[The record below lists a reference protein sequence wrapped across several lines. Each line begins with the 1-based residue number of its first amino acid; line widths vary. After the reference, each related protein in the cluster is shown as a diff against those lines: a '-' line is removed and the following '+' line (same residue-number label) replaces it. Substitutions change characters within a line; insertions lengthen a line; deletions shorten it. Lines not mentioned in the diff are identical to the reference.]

1 MSEKDFQSEIIDRL
15 ARIET
20 KLDATIETVT
30 QQTQE
35 LKDHGTCITRLQES
49 AKSAHKRIDCIYISA
64 GMIGGAAGWVADK
77 LLSIWSGK
85 GGG

>member
-1 MSEKDFQSEIIDRL
+1 MDKDFESEIIDRL

-20 KLDATIETVT
+20 KLDSTIETVT
-30 QQTQE
+30 EQTHE
-35 LKDHGTCITRLQES
+35 LKEQGTCITRLQES
-49 AKSAHKRIDCIYISA
+49 TKSAHKRIDGIYISA

-77 LLSIWSGK
+77 LLSIWSGN